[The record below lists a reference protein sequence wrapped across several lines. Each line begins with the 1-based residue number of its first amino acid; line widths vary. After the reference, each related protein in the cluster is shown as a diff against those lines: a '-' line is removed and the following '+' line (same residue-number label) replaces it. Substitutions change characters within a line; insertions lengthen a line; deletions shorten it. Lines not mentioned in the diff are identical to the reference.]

1 VGYPLVVAAS
11 GLWFRMRLVWFTT
24 GLSLGSYAMLVWL
37 LPEEA
42 HHATYPIIFA
52 AVLALIGFITGYQL
66 HRLQVLSRYF
76 EQQRGR

>member
-1 VGYPLVVAAS
+1 
-11 GLWFRMRLVWFTT
+11 
-24 GLSLGSYAMLVWL
+24 ML
-37 LPEEA
+37 PDEA